1 MATTHSLSTPA
12 ATDGSAAR
20 LAAPFCLLGAVAAA
34 GCFAVL
40 GIGESGGTGAEV
52 TAKLGD
58 DAARYQLASV
68 LAIFTSIP
76 LAVAAARLGRRIGGD
91 AGRLATLA
99 GVLVAVLMAAYY
111 SAYASGVA
119 VAEFVLDEAGPG
131 VGESTLVLLNLVEF
145 TRYAPG
151 LLLIGAVLAA
161 RSRLPRGITIPAWVL
176 LVLTVVPMTTWLA
189 ALVIPVWLG
198 VTGALA
204 VGGAGAGHPGS
215 RE

>member
-1 MATTHSLSTPA
+1 MATTHSLTTPTE
-12 ATDGSAAR
+12 TDGPAVR
-20 LAAPFCLLGAVAAA
+20 LSGPLCLIGAVAAA

-40 GIGESGGTGAEV
+40 GIGEAGGTGAEV

-58 DAARYQLASV
+58 NAGRYQLASI
-68 LAIFTSIP
+68 LAVFTAVP

-99 GVLVAVLMAAYY
+99 GVLVAVLMSAYF
-111 SAYASGVA
+111 SAYAAGVA

-131 VGESTLVLLNLVEF
+131 VGESTLVLLNLIEL

-151 LLLIGAVLAA
+151 LLLVGAVLAA

-176 LVLTVVPMTTWLA
+176 LVLTLVPMTTWLA
-189 ALVIPVWLG
+189 ALIIPVWLG
-198 VTGALA
+198 VAGALA
-204 VGGAGAGHPGS
+204 V
-215 RE
+215 RR